1 MPVHKYDP
9 PVDVSVRTLG
19 AELLQDVPELAD
31 RLVEWIRSES
41 ASYGSSAAVT
51 AEDLRRSCADNLTET
66 LRRLAGQELEN
77 PEAPVATGR
86 RRAEQGF
93 PLAEV
98 LHAFRLGGRVIWDE
112 LVARARRAGPDA
124 TDALVDTAASLWE
137 LIDDYSV
144 VVATAYQERMAE
156 LSRLDAERRSL
167 VVDAVLAGLAAE
179 NPSLPEAAAALGL
192 PLHGSFVLVSVDPA
206 GAEPV
211 ERAVMDELRG
221 RGGTGVFRL
230 RTGRYLGVL
239 SLGPTVTPAGLRAAL
254 EGVATARV
262 GLSPAYAELTGTPE
276 ALRLADIARGCLPA
290 GTKGVVLY
298 EDHPVRA
305 LLVSDADTGWRTARI
320 VLEPVLALDPEARAL
335 LLETLRVWF
344 AAGGSA
350 AEAAK
355 ALYCHR
361 NTVRN
366 RLQRLEELTGRSLED
381 PRGLA
386 ELFMASEAVS
396 LLGPHPLP

>member
-1 MPVHKYDP
+1 M
-9 PVDVSVRTLG
+9 DVSVRALG
-19 AELLQDVPELAD
+19 AELLSEVPELAD

-41 ASYGSSAAVT
+41 ASYGFSAAVT
-51 AEDLRRSCADNLTET
+51 PEDLRRSCADNLTEM
-66 LRRLAGQELEN
+66 LCRLAGQGRAN

-112 LVARARRAGPDA
+112 LVDRARRAGPDA
-124 TDALVDTAASLWE
+124 TDALVDTASQLWE
-137 LIDDYSV
+137 MIDDYSV
-144 VVATAYQERMAE
+144 VVASAYQERMAE
-156 LSRLDAERRSL
+156 LSRFDAERRSL

-179 NPSLPEAAAALGL
+179 NPSLPEAAASLGL

-206 GAEPV
+206 AAEPV
-211 ERAVMDELRG
+211 ERAVADELRG
-221 RGGTGVFRL
+221 RGGIGAFRL
-230 RTGRYLGVL
+230 RTGRYLGVV
-239 SLGPTVTPAGLRAAL
+239 SLGPTVTPAALRDAVEAA
-254 EGVATARV
+254 ATARV
-262 GLSPAYAELTGTPE
+262 GLSPLYTELTGTPE
-276 ALRLADIARGCLPA
+276 ALRLADIARACLPA
-290 GTKGVVLY
+290 GTKGVLAF
-298 EDHPVRA
+298 EDQPVRA
-305 LLVSDADTGWRTARI
+305 LLASDADTAWRTARI
-320 VLEPVLALDPEARAL
+320 VLEPVLALEPEARAL

-350 AEAAK
+350 AEAATV
-355 ALYCHR
+355 LFCHR

-386 ELFMASEAVS
+386 ELYLASEAVT
-396 LLGPHPLP
+396 LLGGSR

>member
-1 MPVHKYDP
+1 
-9 PVDVSVRTLG
+9 VRTLG
-19 AELLQDVPELAD
+19 AELLGEVPELAD

-41 ASYGSSAAVT
+41 ASYGFSAAVT
-51 AEDLRRSCADNLTET
+51 PEDLRRSCADNLSEM
-66 LRRLAGQELEN
+66 LHRLAGHEQDD

-98 LHAFRLGGRVIWDE
+98 LHAFRLGGRVIWEE

-124 TDALVDTAASLWE
+124 TDALVDTASSLWE
-137 LIDDYSV
+137 MIDDYSV
-144 VVATAYQERMAE
+144 PVAAAYQERMAE
-156 LSRLDAERRSL
+156 LSRFDAERRSL
-167 VVDAVLAGLAAE
+167 VVDAVLAGLAAV
-179 NPSLPEAAAALGL
+179 NPSLPEAAATLGL
-192 PLHGSFVLVSVDPA
+192 PLHGSLVLISVDPA
-206 GAEPV
+206 AAEPV
-211 ERAVMDELRG
+211 ARAVADELRG
-221 RGGTGVFRL
+221 RGGTAAFRL
-230 RTGRYLGVL
+230 RTERYLGVV
-239 SLGPTVTPAGLRAAL
+239 SLGPTVTPDALRVVL
-254 EGVATARV
+254 EEVATARV
-262 GLSPAYAELTGTPE
+262 GLSPLYSELSGTPE
-276 ALRLADIARGCLPA
+276 ALRLADIARACLPA
-290 GTKGVVLY
+290 GTKGVAAY

-305 LLVSDADTGWRTARI
+305 LLASDADTGWRTARI
-320 VLEPVLALDPEARAL
+320 VLEPVLALDPEVRAL

-355 ALYCHR
+355 ALFCHR

-386 ELFMASEAVS
+386 ELFMASEAMS
-396 LLGPHPLP
+396 LLGRRSD

>member
-1 MPVHKYDP
+1 M
-9 PVDVSVRTLG
+9 DVSVRALG
-19 AELLQDVPELAD
+19 AELLDDVPELAD

-41 ASYGSSAAVT
+41 ASYGFSTAVT
-51 AEDLRRSCADNLTET
+51 PEDLRRSCADNLTEM
-66 LRRLAGQELEN
+66 LHRLAGHKLAD

-124 TDALVDTAASLWE
+124 TDATDALVDTASSLWE
-137 LIDDYSV
+137 MIDDYSV
-144 VVATAYQERMAE
+144 LVAAAYQERMAE
-156 LSRLDAERRSL
+156 LSRFDAERRSL

-192 PLHGSFVLVSVDPA
+192 PLHGSFVLISVDPA
-206 GAEPV
+206 AAEPV
-211 ERAVMDELRG
+211 ERAVADELRG
-221 RGGTGVFRL
+221 RGGHGAFRL
-230 RTGRYLGVL
+230 RTGRYLGVV
-239 SLGPTVTPAGLRAAL
+239 SLGPTVTLDGLRAVL
-254 EGVATARV
+254 EGAATARV
-262 GLSPAYAELTGTPE
+262 GLSPPYSELTGTPE
-276 ALRLADIARGCLPA
+276 ALRLADIARACLPL
-290 GTKGVVLY
+290 GTKGVAAY

-305 LLVSDADTGWRTARI
+305 LLASDAGTGWRTARI
-320 VLEPVLALDPEARAL
+320 VLEPVLALDAEARTL

-396 LLGPHPLP
+396 LLGPGGDQPLRT

>member
-1 MPVHKYDP
+1 METT
-9 PVDVSVRTLG
+9 VRALG
-19 AELLQDVPELAD
+19 AELLNEVPDLAD

-41 ASYGSSAAVT
+41 ASYGFSTAVT
-51 AEDLRRSCADNLTET
+51 PEDLRRSCNDNLTEM
-66 LRRLAGQELEN
+66 LCRLAGQELRN

-112 LVARARRAGPDA
+112 LVARARRAGPAA
-124 TDALVDTAASLWE
+124 TDALVDTASQLWE

-167 VVDAVLAGLAAE
+167 VVDAVLAGLGAE
-179 NPSLPEAAAALGL
+179 NPTLPEAAAALGL

-211 ERAVMDELRG
+211 ERAVADAIRG
-221 RGGTGVFRL
+221 RGGTGAFRL
-230 RTGRYLGVL
+230 RTGRYLGVV
-239 SLGPTVTPAGLRAAL
+239 SLGPTVTPAGLRSAL
-254 EGVATARV
+254 EEAATARV
-262 GLSPAYAELTGTPE
+262 GLSPSYGELTGTPE
-276 ALRLADIARGCLPA
+276 ALRLADIARACLPE
-290 GTKGVVLY
+290 GTKGVVAY
-298 EDHPVRA
+298 EDQPVRA

-320 VLEPVLALDPEARAL
+320 VLEPVLALDPETRAL
-335 LLETLRVWF
+335 LLETLRVWL

-355 ALYCHR
+355 ALFCHR

-386 ELFMASEAVS
+386 ELFVASEAVS
-396 LLGPHPLP
+396 LLGPGPAR